1 MTRQD
6 SNKPVFTTAAE
17 DRALAKKRRME
28 HPSYQLAY
36 VDDDFLS
43 RDDLRAVRLQ
53 LEWLKADIIQAE
65 HKIESTVV
73 IFGGAR
79 FPDPECPQEQAKLS
93 DNPTRTKAI
102 INKIQKNGR
111 YYTEARQL
119 SQKITRLSL
128 MTECKQ
134 FVVVTGGG
142 PGVMEAANRGASDVG
157 GKSIG
162 LNIVLPYEQQPNH
175 YITPELCF
183 QFHYFAIRKMHFLKR
198 SKGLVV
204 FPGGFGTLD
213 ELFDVLTLMQ
223 TQKITPVPVVL
234 AGQEYWRRLINFDFL
249 VEQGAIEEQDLALIK
264 FVDTADEAYEHLT
277 AHWQTMGLM
286 PD

>member
-1 MTRQD
+1 MTQQD
-6 SNKPVFTTAAE
+6 SNKSVFTTAAE

-28 HPSYQLAY
+28 HPSHQLAY

-53 LEWLKADIIQAE
+53 LEWLKADITQAE
-65 HKIESTVV
+65 HEIESTVV

-93 DNPTRTKAI
+93 HNPNRTKAI
-102 INKIQKNGR
+102 IDNLLENGR

-128 MTECKQ
+128 ITECKQ

-142 PGVMEAANRGASDVG
+142 PGVMEAANRGADDVG

-162 LNIVLPYEQQPNH
+162 LNIVLPYEQQPNP

-198 SKGLVV
+198 SRGLVV

-213 ELFDVLTLMQ
+213 ELFDTLTLMQ

-234 AGQEYWRRLINFDFL
+234 VGKEYWGRLINFDFL
-249 VEQGAIEEQDLALIK
+249 VEQGAIEEQDIALIK
-264 FVDTADEAYEHLT
+264 FVDTADEVYEHLT
-277 AHWQTMGLM
+277 THWQAMGLM